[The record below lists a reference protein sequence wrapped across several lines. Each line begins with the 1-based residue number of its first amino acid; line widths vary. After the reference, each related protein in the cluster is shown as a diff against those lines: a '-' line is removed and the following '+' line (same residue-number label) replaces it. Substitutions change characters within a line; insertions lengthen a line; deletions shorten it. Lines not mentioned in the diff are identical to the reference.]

1 METTLLTSL
10 NNHRGQIISIGNP
23 LLRQH
28 ATPFTTEELQNS
40 TNTLRALGETMRDTL
55 RSAGGVGLAGPQ
67 VALARRVFV
76 VECNGSQILP
86 GPLPFLALFNPRVDT
101 SASSGTERVHVQEGC
116 LSVPGMRALVP
127 RFSDVTVSFFD
138 VFAQRERRIRATGC
152 LSCFTLQCFL
162 LVHVGGWLT
171 DVAAI
176 MQHENDHLDGI
187 FYLDRML
194 PETLCSTVP
203 DETGTDNCAK
213 YHANEGTKKGTWE
226 LLD

>member
-1 METTLLTSL
+1 
-10 NNHRGQIISIGNP
+10 
-23 LLRQH
+23 
-28 ATPFTTEELQNS
+28 
-40 TNTLRALGETMRDTL
+40 MRDTL

-101 SASSGTERVHVQEGC
+101 SASAGTERVRVQEGC

-152 LSCFTLQCFL
+152 LSWFTLQCFFACSRL
-162 LVHVGGWLT
+162 LVVDRCRGHH
-171 DVAAI
+171 AARERPPGRYLLSRPDAARDAV
-176 MQHENDHLDGI
+176 QHGARRDGHRQLCQVPRQRGHQEGHLGAPR
-187 FYLDRML
+187 LRM
-194 PETLCSTVP
+194 STHASRNVP
-203 DETGTDNCAK
+203 FPPFPSFLSPLFFSFPVSDSR
-213 YHANEGTKKGTWE
+213 NE
-226 LLD
+226 